1 MIPVYLGRV
10 NFPKLAVAIFGS
22 TADSGAELH
31 SKACDV
37 STMANSDVTVKFRVL
52 SRVFWGNWLEG
63 CYIVFWIQEWGNG
76 YKLGIW
82 RRT

>member
-22 TADSGAELH
+22 TADTGAELH

-37 STMANSDVTVKFRVL
+37 STMANSDVTVNFG
-52 SRVFWGNWLEG
+52 F
-63 CYIVFWIQEWGNG
+63 
-76 YKLGIW
+76 
-82 RRT
+82 

>member
-52 SRVFWGNWLEG
+52 SRVF
-63 CYIVFWIQEWGNG
+63 
-76 YKLGIW
+76 
-82 RRT
+82 